1 MTMRRNDDLVRNG
14 GLSASPPLLHAVVL
28 RFLPATSGRP
38 PDRAKR
44 AEQMR
49 QYCHFIPIVG
59 TTLPDW
65 HYQEGRVRS
74 GKMDEALHLASAAL
88 TIALAAV
95 LLVFSYFFLE
105 AQSARH
111 PSALDSFALRPGQ
124 VALYQ
129 SRGF

>member
-1 MTMRRNDDLVRNG
+1 
-14 GLSASPPLLHAVVL
+14 
-28 RFLPATSGRP
+28 
-38 PDRAKR
+38 
-44 AEQMR
+44 MR